1 MGIRFSMD
9 EWSIAVDWLID
20 WIYVFEQC
28 HEELTSDLSFDLI
41 SPQLIQRGIMS
52 TDEYAN
58 IR

>member
-1 MGIRFSMD
+1 MD
-9 EWSIAVDWLID
+9 EGSIAVDWLID

-28 HEELTSDLSFDLI
+28 REELTSDLSFDLI